1 MILAPRHFVRFL
13 DGRAGEV
20 ATIAS
25 LPLDLGA
32 HMPTQAGDVRIR
44 RDYALKLMQRHRMTY
59 EKFQLIQSAID
70 NGWCFKTKANHLEFV
85 YIHDTGAGSHKQYTL
100 VLKSARWGQETWL
113 VTFFRSQPQ
122 QLRTKQRKGTLIRS
136 HTWTIPG

>member
-1 MILAPRHFVRFL
+1 M
-13 DGRAGEV
+13 DGRAGDV
-20 ATIAS
+20 ATIAF

-32 HMPTQAGDVRIR
+32 HMPTQASDVRIR

-59 EKFQLIQSAID
+59 EKFLLIQQAID
-70 NGWCFKTKANHLEFV
+70 NGWCFKAKANHLEFV
-85 YIHDTGAGSHKQYTL
+85 YIHNDSGGGHKQYTL

-113 VTFFRSQPQ
+113 VTFFRSQKQ
-122 QLRTKQRKGTLIRS
+122 QLRAKQRKGSLIRG